1 MRQLVH
7 FGKDVARGDRGAAMV
22 EYGLLLM
29 LIAIVVV
36 PALIMFGPA
45 IADLYTAVIGS
56 F

>member
-1 MRQLVH
+1 MRQLLR
-7 FGKDVARGDRGAAMV
+7 FGSQAAHGDRGAAMV

-36 PALIMFGPA
+36 PALILFGPA
-45 IADLYTAVIGS
+45 IAQLYTDVVGS